1 MKRSITINLDINWGS
16 DWQMSFFE
24 GMLEMLLKTWRDY
37 AVTKHKENKITYV
50 IDFNDGYKIKKV

>member
-24 GMLEMLLKTWRDY
+24 GMLEVLLKTWRDY
-37 AVTKHKENKITYV
+37 AVTKHKENKIIYE
-50 IDFNDGYKIKKV
+50 IDTHDGYKIRKV